1 MRQQRVWGNLI
12 AVIALGLMTVVVGT
26 AGLARTKGSSEAQAD
41 EPVAPAASKASLPA
55 ERSYVSERTARPWTA
70 GGGIGLLGSTPD
82 GTAVALNGYADYRF
96 DEHFSLGPLLQ
107 LGFTGDMAQVGLSG
121 QGKYRASLPGT
132 EGRGALV
139 LQSGVGFVHADRG
152 PADTSWLVPI
162 GAGIEY
168 EVSPDL
174 SLESTM
180 LVNFT
185 DLHAGPGGGADV
197 MPGVTFG
204 LRF

>member
-1 MRQQRVWGNLI
+1 MRQQSWWKTPAVTALGI
-12 AVIALGLMTVVVGT
+12 AVAVGT
-26 AGLARTKGSSEAQAD
+26 MVLARAKMQSAEAD
-41 EPVAPAASKASLPA
+41 EPTQGSAYNVKASAPA

-82 GTAVALNGYADYRF
+82 GTAVALNGYADARI
-96 DEHFSLGPLLQ
+96 DEHFSIGPLLQ
-107 LGFTGDMAQVGLSG
+107 LGLTGDMAQVGLSG
-121 QGKYRASLPGT
+121 QGKYRVGLPGT
-132 EGRGALV
+132 EGRGAVV

-152 PADTSWLVPI
+152 PSDTSWLVPI
-162 GAGIEY
+162 GAGVEY
-168 EVSPDL
+168 EISPDV
-174 SLESTM
+174 SAEATM

-185 DLHAGPGGGADV
+185 DLHAGPGGSADV